1 MLTSDTSTAHEP
13 SSSEAELREKIDV
26 LQRQLSQAQR
36 MATLGEL
43 ISTTTHEFN
52 NILMSIINYARLA
65 MRQRD
70 DEARQKSLQ
79 RILDSGQRAAK
90 ITNSILGVARNR
102 GDQFEPI
109 NLRTLVEDALVVLER
124 ELRKYRINVTQEL
137 AEVPTTLA
145 HGNQLQQVLLNLL
158 INARQAMPNGGEI
171 LIRLAHDEAAKINEL
186 MIRDTGCGIPADKL
200 PRIFDP
206 FFSTKNGPDA
216 SGKGGTGLGLAACRD
231 IIEAHKGRIR
241 VASTVGKGTAFI
253 LKLPAA

>member
-1 MLTSDTSTAHEP
+1 MLTSDTSTTREP
-13 SSSEAELREKIDV
+13 SFAESELRDKIDA
-26 LQRQLSQAQR
+26 LQLQLSQAQR

-43 ISTTTHEFN
+43 VSTTTHEFN

-79 RILDSGQRAAK
+79 RILDAGQRAAK

-102 GDQFEPI
+102 SEQLEPI
-109 NLRTLVEDALVVLER
+109 NLRVLVEDALVVLER

-137 AEVPTTLA
+137 AEVPATLA

-158 INARQAMPNGGEI
+158 INARQAMPEGGEI
-171 LIRLAHDEAAKINEL
+171 LIRLAHDEVAKINEL
-186 MIRDTGCGIPADKL
+186 TIRDTGCGISAEKL

-206 FFSTKNGPDA
+206 FFTTKNGPDA